1 MSGLAV
7 ANIPS
12 GINTYERLATWAIQC
27 LQNVGNGME
36 VNVQRDTQAAP
47 IASAQLVTTADGVYR
62 WMLTAYLPC
71 DQQAI
76 NAPTEK
82 TWMATK
88 EISSA
93 APHTNF
99 LSN

>member
-1 MSGLAV
+1 MASLTI

-12 GINTYERLATWAIQC
+12 GINTYERLATWAIQA

-36 VNVQRDTQAAP
+36 VNVARDQQAQP

-71 DQQAI
+71 DQNVI
-76 NAPTEK
+76 NSPTEK
-82 TWMATK
+82 TWMATMA
-88 EISSA
+88 ISSA
-93 APHTNF
+93 TPHATF

>member
-1 MSGLAV
+1 MANLAV

-12 GINTYERLATWAIQC
+12 GINTYERLAVWVIQA

-36 VNVQRDTQAAP
+36 VNVQRDAQAQP

-62 WMLTAYLPC
+62 WMVTAYLPC
-71 DQQAI
+71 DQNAI
-76 NAPTEK
+76 NSPTEK
-82 TWMATK
+82 TWMSAMA
-88 EISSA
+88 ISSA
-93 APHTNF
+93 TPHATF

>member
-1 MSGLAV
+1 MANLTV

-36 VNVQRDTQAAP
+36 VNVQRDAQAAP

-71 DQQAI
+71 DQSVI
-76 NAPTEK
+76 NSATEK
-82 TWMATK
+82 TWMSTMA
-88 EISSA
+88 ISSA
-93 APHTNF
+93 APHSNF
-99 LSN
+99 LTN

>member
-1 MSGLAV
+1 MSNLAI

-12 GINTYERLATWAIQC
+12 GINSYERLAVWVIQA

-36 VNVQRDTQAAP
+36 VNVQRDQQAQP

-62 WMLTAYLPC
+62 WMVTAYLPC
-71 DQQAI
+71 DQNAI
-76 NAPTEK
+76 NSATEK
-82 TWMATK
+82 TWMSTMA
-88 EISSA
+88 ISSA
-93 APHTNF
+93 APHATF